1 MLCLRKVP
9 VAKKVMEKRAREYHN
24 FLSKKFCLTL
34 PKYFVG
40 EPFCAVFQKK
50 SGGKKSV
57 RI

>member
-9 VAKKVMEKRAREYHN
+9 EAKKVMEKRTREYHN

-50 SGGKKSV
+50 SGGKKV
-57 RI
+57 